1 MVAVVRIAGVNLPS
15 KKKIYVSLSYI
26 FGIGRKTGKEIC
38 RAVNVD
44 YELRVEE
51 LSDDDVEKI
60 RNYIVKNFL
69 VEGDLREQI
78 AYNIKLKISIGC
90 YEGSRHR
97 LRLPLHQRTKTNA
110 RTRKGRGAPI
120 ANKKIVAK

>member
-97 LRLPLHQRTKTNA
+97 LRLPLRQRTKTNA